1 MDPIDWVSPPR
12 RAEATVQSSV
22 CGICG
27 VVQVRGETRAAVDL
41 ATLRSMTSTMRHRGP
56 DDAGYHVADRVAIGV
71 RRLSIID
78 LVDGHQP
85 FANERGTV
93 VAAQNGE
100 LYNHDAIRRRL
111 ERDGHVFTSRCDT
124 EILPHLYE
132 AEGDD
137 MPQSL
142 NGMFAFAVWDA
153 EHQRALLV
161 RDRLGKKPLYYAEVG
176 DILVFGSELK
186 AVLASGLV
194 PTDLDLEA
202 LDLLLALGFVPGPR
216 TLLRHVRKLLPGHR
230 LVVEQ
235 DHVKVE
241 QYWQYPRADADR
253 LSRSESEWQEELI
266 DLLRDAV
273 RLRLMSDVPLGAM
286 LSGGLDSSLIVALMA
301 AGSTRPVQTFSVGF
315 SGAPDNELS
324 VARETARALGAE
336 HHELELSLD
345 DPVDVE
351 ALIWSLDEPIAD
363 LSAIGFMALSQL
375 TARHVTVALSGQGAD
390 ELLAGYDRYRQVAAI
405 ERWSRAPTSMRR
417 AVAAAAVLGP
427 ARIRRGTAAAAADDP
442 VVAGTIARSEW
453 LETIRSRSARG
464 GLEDV
469 RPSLLET
476 ALADR
481 LDGAPRHGLARALV
495 LDAQLSLVDDMLH
508 YFDRTSMAHSLE
520 VRVPFLDH
528 RLVELC
534 ARMPVSLKLSGGTTK
549 AILRSAARGLV
560 PETVLKR
567 PKVGFFSTAVG
578 HWFDQQIGGEIVD
591 RLLDPSAR
599 FAAYVDQKEVEQLLR
614 RTGSYRSSKLLLT
627 LLMLE
632 VWLAS
637 YLPRATAVRPTT
649 ECAA

>member
-1 MDPIDWVSPPR
+1 
-12 RAEATVQSSV
+12 V

-56 DDAGYHVADRVAIGV
+56 DDAGYHVGDRVAIGV

-78 LVDGHQP
+78 VVDGHQP
-85 FANERGTV
+85 FTNERGNV

-100 LYNHDAIRRRL
+100 LYNHEAIRRRL
-111 ERDGHVFTSRCDT
+111 ERDGHIFTSRCDT

-137 MPQSL
+137 MPQTL
-142 NGMFAFAVWDA
+142 LGMFAFALWDA
-153 EHQRALLV
+153 ERQRALIV

-176 DILVFGSELK
+176 DVLVFGSELK

-194 PTDLDLEA
+194 PSDLDLEA

-230 LVVEQ
+230 LVVEH
-235 DHVKVE
+235 DRVRVE
-241 QYWQYPRADADR
+241 QYWQYPRADAE
-253 LSRSESEWQEELI
+253 LSRSDSEWSEELV

-273 RLRLMSDVPLGAM
+273 RIRLMSDVPLGAM

-301 AGSTRPVQTFSVGF
+301 AESTRPVQTFSVGF
-315 SGAPDNELS
+315 SGVPDNELP
-324 VARETARALGAE
+324 VARETARALGAD

-345 DPVDVE
+345 DPVDIEGLV
-351 ALIWSLDEPIAD
+351 WSLDEPIAD
-363 LSAIGFMALSQL
+363 LSAIGFAALSQL

-405 ERWSRAPTSMRR
+405 ERWSRAPASVRR
-417 AVAAAAVLGP
+417 AVAAAAAVGP
-427 ARIRRGTAAAAADDP
+427 ARIRRGTAAAAADDH

-453 LETIRSRSARG
+453 LETVRSRSARG
-464 GLEDV
+464 GLGDV
-469 RPSLLET
+469 RPDLLELT
-476 ALADR
+476 LAER
-481 LDGAPRHGLARALV
+481 LEGAPGDGLARTLI

-508 YFDRTSMAHSLE
+508 YFDRTSMASSLE

-534 ARMPVSLKLSGGTTK
+534 ARMPVSLKLSHGTTK

-560 PETVLKR
+560 PEAVLDR

-578 HWFDQQIGGEIVD
+578 HWFDRQVGGEIVD
-591 RLLDPSAR
+591 RLLDPGAR
-599 FAAYVDQKEVEQLLR
+599 FAAYVDQREVEQLLR
-614 RTGSYRSSKLLLT
+614 RRESYRSSKLLLT

-637 YLPRATAVRPTT
+637 YLPRAGVIQPTA

>member
-1 MDPIDWVSPPR
+1 
-12 RAEATVQSSV
+12 
-22 CGICG
+22 
-27 VVQVRGETRAAVDL
+27 VQVRGETRAAVDL

-142 NGMFAFAVWDA
+142 IGMFAFAVWDA
-153 EHQRALLV
+153 ERQRALLV

-176 DILVFGSELK
+176 DVLVFGSELK

-230 LVVEQ
+230 LVVEH
-235 DHVKVE
+235 DRVKVE
-241 QYWQYPRADADR
+241 QYWRFPGSGAER

-301 AGSTRPVQTFSVGF
+301 AESTRPVQTFSVGF
-315 SGAPDNELS
+315 SGVPDNELA
-324 VARETARALGAE
+324 VARETARALGTE

-363 LSAIGFMALSQL
+363 LSAIGFTALSQL

-405 ERWSRAPTSMRR
+405 ERWSRAPASVRR
-417 AVAAAAVLGP
+417 AVAAAAVVGP

-481 LDGAPRHGLARALV
+481 LDGAPRDGLARALV

-560 PETVLKR
+560 PENVLNR
-567 PKVGFFSTAVG
+567 PKVGFFSSAVG
-578 HWFDQQIGGEIVD
+578 HWFDRQIGGEIVD
-591 RLLDPSAR
+591 RLLDPAAR
-599 FAAYVDQKEVEQLLR
+599 FATYVDQKEVEQLLR
-614 RTGSYRSSKLLLT
+614 HRGSYRSSKLLLT

-632 VWLAS
+632 VWLDS
-637 YLPRATAVRPTT
+637 YLPRAAAVRPTT

>member
-1 MDPIDWVSPPR
+1 
-12 RAEATVQSSV
+12 
-22 CGICG
+22 
-27 VVQVRGETRAAVDL
+27 VQVRGETRAAFDL

-56 DDAGYHVADRVAIGV
+56 DDAGYHVDDRVAIGV

-78 LVDGHQP
+78 VVDGHQP

-100 LYNHDAIRRRL
+100 LYNHEAIRRRL
-111 ERDGHVFTSRCDT
+111 EGDGHVFTSRCDT

-137 MPQSL
+137 MTQSL
-142 NGMFAFAVWDA
+142 LGMFALAVWDA
-153 EHQRALLV
+153 DRQRALIA

-176 DILVFGSELK
+176 DVLVFGSELK

-216 TLLRHVRKLLPGHR
+216 TLLRHVRKLLPGHQ

-235 DHVKVE
+235 DRVKVG
-241 QYWQYPRADADR
+241 QYWGYPRPDAE
-253 LSRSESEWQEELI
+253 LSRSESEWKEELI

-301 AGSTRPVQTFSVGF
+301 GESTRPVQTFSVGF
-315 SGAPDNELS
+315 SGAPDNELP
-324 VARETARALGAE
+324 VAREVAQALGTE

-345 DPVDVE
+345 DPVDLE
-351 ALIWSLDEPIAD
+351 ELIWSLDEPVAD
-363 LSAIGFMALSQL
+363 LSAIGFKALSEL

-405 ERWSRAPTSMRR
+405 ERWSRAPASVRR
-417 AVAAAAVLGP
+417 AVGAAAALGP
-427 ARIRRGTAAAAADDP
+427 ARIRRGAVAAAADDP
-442 VVAGTIARSEW
+442 VVAGAIARSEW
-453 LETIRSRSARG
+453 LETVRSRSARG
-464 GLEDV
+464 GLEHV
-469 RPSLLET
+469 HASVVET

-481 LDGAPRHGLARALV
+481 VDGAPRHGLARTLV

-508 YFDRTSMAHSLE
+508 YFDRTSMASSLE

-534 ARMPVSLKLSGGTTK
+534 ARMPVSLKLAGGTTK

-560 PETVLKR
+560 PETVLDR
-567 PKVGFFSTAVG
+567 PKVGFFSGAIG
-578 HWFDQQIGGEIVD
+578 HWFDHQVGGEIAD
-591 RLLDPSAR
+591 RLLDPSAH
-599 FAAYVDQKEVEQLLR
+599 FATYVDQTEVRQLLR
-614 RTGSYRSSKLLLT
+614 RKGSYRSSKLLLT

-632 VWLAS
+632 VWLAT
-637 YLPRATAVRPTT
+637 YLPRATRVRPTE